1 MRPISGAIGFGC
13 NRQVGHL
20 SPSEPPPGQLLWGS
34 PTPEERRMYGGW
46 AVGTVLGSRPAGRS
60 FVHSALEAP
69 RAGEV
74 RR

>member
-34 PTPEERRMYGGW
+34 PHLRRGACMGDGQLAQSW
-46 AVGTVLGSRPAGRS
+46 AHGLQA
-60 FVHSALEAP
+60 VHSFTQ
-69 RAGEV
+69 R
-74 RR
+74 